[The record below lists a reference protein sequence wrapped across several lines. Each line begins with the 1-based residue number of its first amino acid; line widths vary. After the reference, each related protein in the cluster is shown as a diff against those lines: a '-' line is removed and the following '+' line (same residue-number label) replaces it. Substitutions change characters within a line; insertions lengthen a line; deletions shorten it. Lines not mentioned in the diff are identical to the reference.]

1 MKKSIAILAMIV
13 VLPAFAPAITIFG
26 GFQGGLS
33 TVNDS
38 EIKDVYGQGMCL
50 FPYLAINPWKGVI
63 AGAGYEFGYSKSGHI
78 GVYEEDTTLKVSGVE
93 VFAGYQYPVGFMT
106 PYALVGLGFF
116 SYKQTV
122 ASPAAQK
129 VDTSK
134 MTFFFAAGAKASP
147 LKGLPGLFIN
157 LEVKYV
163 PLLVKPY
170 DESVDLGGIRLTLG
184 AGYSFSF

>member
-1 MKKSIAILAMIV
+1 MKKSIAILAMII
-13 VLPAFAPAITIFG
+13 VLPAFAQAITIS
-26 GFQGGLS
+26 GGLQFGLR

-38 EIKDVYGQGMCL
+38 EIKDVYGQGTCL
-50 FPYLAINPWKGVI
+50 FPYLAVNPWKGVI
-63 AGAGYEFGYSKSGHI
+63 VGAGYEFGYSKSGHI
-78 GVYEEDTTLKVSGVE
+78 GIYDEATTLKVSGLE

-106 PYALVGLGFF
+106 PYALLGLGSF

-122 ASPAAQK
+122 ASQAAQK

-134 MTFFFAAGAKASP
+134 MTFFFAVGAKASP
-147 LKGLPGLFIN
+147 LKALPGLFFN

-163 PLLVKPY
+163 PLSVKPY

>member
-1 MKKSIAILAMIV
+1 MKKSFAILAMII
-13 VLPAFAPAITIFG
+13 VLPVLAQAINIFG
-26 GFQGGLS
+26 GVQGGLR

-38 EIKDVYGQGMCL
+38 QIKSVYGQGICL
-50 FPYLAINPWKGVI
+50 FPYLAVNPWKGVI

-93 VFAGYQYPVGFMT
+93 VFAGYQYPLGIIT
-106 PYALVGLGFF
+106 PYALLGLGSF

-134 MTFFFAAGAKASP
+134 MTFFFAAGAKACP
-147 LKGLPGLFIN
+147 FKGLPGLFFN

-163 PLLVKPY
+163 PLSVKPY
-170 DESVDLGGIRLTLG
+170 DESVDLGGVRLTLG

>member
-1 MKKSIAILAMIV
+1 MKKSIAILAMII
-13 VLPAFAPAITIFG
+13 VLPALAQAIDIFG
-26 GFQGGLS
+26 GVQGGLR

-38 EIKDVYGQGMCL
+38 QIKSVYGQGMCL
-50 FPYLAINPWKGVI
+50 FPYLAVNPWRGMI
-63 AGAGYEFGYSKSGHI
+63 AGAGYELGYSKSGHI
-78 GVYEEDTTLKVSGVE
+78 GIYQEDTTLKVSGLE

-106 PYALVGLGFF
+106 PYALVGLGSF

-129 VDTSK
+129 VDTSA
-134 MTFFFAAGAKASP
+134 MTFFVALGAKASP
-147 LKGLPGLFIN
+147 LKGLPGLFFN

-163 PLLVKPY
+163 PLSVKPY

-184 AGYSFSF
+184 AGYSLSF